1 MEVLYSAANNDS
13 KRVSDLDRLA
23 ARQKSQIDAL
33 NSDKVNLQTN
43 LDELRIQNSRLK
55 NQVNK
60 YCNCKFKFLFF
71 FDPFEIDSISTM
83 SRVIKP

>member
-23 ARQKSQIDAL
+23 ARQKIQIDAL

-55 NQVNK
+55 NQVN
-60 YCNCKFKFLFF
+60 
-71 FDPFEIDSISTM
+71 
-83 SRVIKP
+83 

>member
-55 NQVNK
+55 NQVS
-60 YCNCKFKFLFF
+60 KF
-71 FDPFEIDSISTM
+71 
-83 SRVIKP
+83 

>member
-55 NQVNK
+55 NQVN
-60 YCNCKFKFLFF
+60 
-71 FDPFEIDSISTM
+71 
-83 SRVIKP
+83 